1 MILLLCW
8 LEITEETEFELSADG
23 PPEDTILDEFS
34 FSDDVGVLLQPA
46 KIAVISRTAAA
57 FLNLFPIPL
66 PFLSAG
72 GNNFHSFP
80 AKENVTLI

>member
-1 MILLLCW
+1 MKPLLCG
-8 LEITEETEFELSADG
+8 LEITEETEFELSADE
-23 PPEDTILDEFS
+23 PPEDTMLDVS
-34 FSDDVGVLLQPA
+34 FSDDVDVLLQPT
-46 KIAVISRTAAA
+46 KTAVISRTAAA